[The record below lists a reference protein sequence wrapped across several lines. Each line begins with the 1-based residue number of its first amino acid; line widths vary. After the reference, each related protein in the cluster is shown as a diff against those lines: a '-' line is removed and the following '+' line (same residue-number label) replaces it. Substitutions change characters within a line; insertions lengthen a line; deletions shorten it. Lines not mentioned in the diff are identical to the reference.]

1 MAETILLRL
10 IDKKVNPPTG
20 TIKGGLIDGD
30 LKPYKASVEF
40 DHSTL
45 AKFSTCIVKLVI
57 PIDGKFVRADP
68 NLMDENAKNEFLLEY
83 QITQG
88 ANAGKLFRGEI
99 GEPTIIEDRNMG
111 EIISIP
117 CEAIE
122 RSTRELPVSPKDD
135 LTTIKDRF
143 ISVIDDYE
151 EGRESGTIIGF
162 KDGNADTAIALPD
175 QAKQDWIPFGPTPA
189 QKLLIETMNRAEE
202 APAVGGVLLD
212 HYYDYNPSTLTTRK
226 TDVFAEEF
234 GKVSSGVVIDPTT
247 FGPIGEGAESQKRV
261 NTDNI
266 VFKNVVIAKG
276 DPRGGL
282 NPPELMRF
290 RSEYLHAIAREVWD
304 SGRQYVVGDLAK
316 RQFPNGTPD
325 ERYFKCIVDVV
336 LPPPLPENDPT
347 HWEED
352 FTVDPTDN
360 PLFFSPNPWY
370 ARVPQSTVV
379 TTPLVNLVGH
389 GNAIFDGFRDGEGFT
404 NDGAPYRGFFFDWN
418 IERTLYDRSLTQDF
432 WQRIS
437 VKAVN
442 KRANAPPL
450 KSELYDG
457 YRVVLGTFEID
468 DPSFSPGFE
477 GVNKTINAEGDP
489 SVTPKNN
496 TNPAYNAFHPNNRGR
511 LLEYNGDPFGIQ
523 GGGDHPKDTNDNG
536 WILTDPPIDQG
547 TGDDRE
553 QDTCNNLETAKVLKW
568 DDSAFGGDGDWVD
581 AWDIATDN
589 DKSSPFHIVKSIT
602 MVPGVT
608 GIANQAF
615 EARFDYKRFGL
626 RVPFEKSNGD
636 DRNRNSRGIWIS
648 FIHPYPFLPI
658 GGINRGDICGK
669 NPKFPYFDTFNLNR
683 TCDGSIGWNQGLKSE
698 ELGRVNGMHIKL
710 NATWF
715 TSEDDSEKALG
726 HANTAM
732 VYWVMDKFGH
742 VYFQDFVHKVNGGA
756 DEYTFTSGPR
766 APQNYFFSRFDEL
779 AELLGYK
786 LPFNFFLREREYTGI
801 RFDWRFVKFWG
812 IFSKNTYSE
821 DAGYYIGGFEQYL
834 RQLWE
839 ILEQGLHKTGLF
851 FAKIFGQATD
861 VPLTDKVVVDHA
873 KVSIDE
879 FAWVKEAYATSDAI
893 PNPDPR
899 VEVIRAESERDY
911 LTLRAKAIARKARK
925 EFFPQFWHMTAREDV
940 RMKVG
945 QKFTATGSRV
955 PGGTQELVCASA
967 KHIDNADGNSMEVFG
982 VRKFVKT

>member
-20 TIKGGLIDGD
+20 TIKGGLIDGN

-45 AKFSTCIVKLVI
+45 KKFSTCVVKLVI

-83 QITQG
+83 RITQG

-99 GEPTIIEDRNMG
+99 GEPTIIEDVNMG

-135 LTTIKDRF
+135 LFTIKERF
-143 ISVIDDYE
+143 ISVIEDYE
-151 EGRESGTIIGF
+151 KGRESGTIIGF
-162 KDGNADTAIALPD
+162 KNGVADTAIALPD
-175 QAKQDWIPFGPTPA
+175 QSRVDWIPFGPTPV
-189 QKLLIETMNRAEE
+189 QKLLIETMDRSEE
-202 APAVGGVLLD
+202 APAVGGRLLD
-212 HYYDYNPSTLTTRK
+212 HYYDYDPSSLTTRK

-234 GKVSSGVVIDPTT
+234 GKIDSGVVIDPTT

-276 DPRGGL
+276 DPRGGFV
-282 NPPELMRF
+282 PPELMRF
-290 RSEYLHAIAREVWD
+290 RSEYLHAIAREIWV
-304 SGRQYVVGDLAK
+304 SLRSYNKGDLVK
-316 RQFPNGTPD
+316 RQFDGGTPD
-325 ERYFKCIVDVV
+325 ERYFTAKNNVTSAT
-336 LPPPLPENDPT
+336 LPENDAT
-347 HWEED
+347 NWNED
-352 FTVDPTDN
+352 FTVDPTNN

-442 KRANAPPL
+442 KRKNTPPL

-457 YRVVLGTFEID
+457 YRIVLGTFNVD
-468 DPSFSPGFE
+468 DFTIGPGFE
-477 GVNKTINAEGDP
+477 AMNKTVD
-489 SVTPKNN
+489 SV
-496 TNPAYNAFHPNNRGR
+496 NAFVNANRGK
-511 LLEYNGDPFGIQ
+511 LLEYNGDPLGIQ
-523 GGGDHPKDTNDNG
+523 GGGDHPKDTRSNG
-536 WILTDPPIDQG
+536 WIMTDAPIDQG

-568 DDSAFGGDGDWVD
+568 DDSARGGTGDWVD
-581 AWDIATDN
+581 AWDIATNN

-615 EARFDYKRFGL
+615 EARFDFKQLGL

-636 DRNRNSRGIWIS
+636 NRNRNSRGIWIS

-658 GGINRGDICGK
+658 GGINTGDICGK
-669 NPKFPYFDTFNLNR
+669 DHEFPYFDTFNLNR

-698 ELGRVNGMHIKL
+698 ELGRVNGCHMKL
-710 NATWF
+710 NVTFF

-726 HANTAM
+726 HANM
-732 VYWVMDKFGH
+732 PLVYWAMDKFGH
-742 VYFQDFVHKVNGGA
+742 VYFQDFVHKINGGA

-766 APQNYFFSRFDEL
+766 SPQNYFFSRFDEL

-812 IFSKNTYSE
+812 VFSKNMYSE
-821 DAGYYIGGFEQYL
+821 DAGYYVGGFEQFL
-834 RQLWE
+834 RQYWE
-839 ILEQGLHKTGLF
+839 TIEQILHKGGLF
-851 FAKIFGQATD
+851 LAKIFGQATD
-861 VPLTDKVVVDHA
+861 VPLTDKIVVDHA

-911 LTLRAKAIARKARK
+911 LIVIYYDINTYVYISTCSQR
-925 EFFPQFWHMTAREDV
+925 ECFP
-940 RMKVG
+940 
-945 QKFTATGSRV
+945 
-955 PGGTQELVCASA
+955 
-967 KHIDNADGNSMEVFG
+967 
-982 VRKFVKT
+982 